1 MLKKLG
7 LEGWFSAHF
16 AYGIVQI
23 VFIPMMVPS
32 FILARTGSAT
42 DAGLAMGLFGLAG
55 LFAPVIGMLADKY
68 KAHRLA
74 QLFGMVSYLLAG
86 ACFLTAGSNFSMM
99 AVGSVFFGTGSAI
112 LLMLNP
118 VFITF
123 AGYDAK
129 TEASK
134 LGRMAQVLIIGSLLS
149 GIALAYVTDLGWS
162 YEMRFMAMM
171 AIVAVLAVITM
182 LTNKKPA
189 QRILDNAE
197 AMAAAAAEDDAPK
210 VGFVKVIFSNFGLFL
225 LAVGLLCAGQGA
237 FQAQYPNLLENG
249 YGVSQSLSAANLSV
263 ASILGLVILVAAEK
277 FVARF
282 GNLSLFKLSAVASI
296 VVIAIAYVIAEAGM
310 SLHYIIPLALFLVYL
325 QGITVTDMISPAIA
339 ARLTFVGGGLTQ
351 GLMMFFIS
359 LGFGFG
365 SVISGI
371 AVDGYGWA
379 ALPFAILGLT
389 IAAYVC
395 VVIVGMKHKAAV
407 KREQIKSA

>member
-23 VFIPMMVPS
+23 VFVPMMVPS
-32 FILARTGSAT
+32 FILARTGSPT

-55 LFAPVIGMLADKY
+55 LAAPVIGMLADKY

-74 QLFGMVSYLLAG
+74 QLFGMIAYLLAG
-86 ACFLTAGSNFSMM
+86 TSFLLAGDNFTLM
-99 AVGSVFFGTGSAI
+99 AIGSIFFGTGSAI

-162 YEMRFMAMM
+162 YEMRFMGMM

-197 AMAAAAAEDDAPK
+197 AIAAAAAEEDAPK
-210 VGFVKVIFSNFGLFL
+210 VGIAKVVFSNFGLFL

-249 YGVSQSLSAANLSV
+249 YGVAQSLSAANLSV
-263 ASILGLVILVAAEK
+263 ASVLGLIVLVAAEK
-277 FVARF
+277 FVARY

-296 VVIAIAYVIAEAGM
+296 VVIGIAYVIAEAGM

-359 LGFGFG
+359 LGFGMG

-371 AVDGYGWA
+371 AVDGFGWA

-395 VVIVGMKHKAAV
+395 VLIVGMKHKAAV
-407 KREQIKSA
+407 KREQMKSA